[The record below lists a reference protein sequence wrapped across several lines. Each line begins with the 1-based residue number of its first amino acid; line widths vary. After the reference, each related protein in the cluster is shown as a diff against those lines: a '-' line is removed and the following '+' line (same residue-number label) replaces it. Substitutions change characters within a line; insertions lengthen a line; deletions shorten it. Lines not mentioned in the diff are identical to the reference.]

1 MIYVQHLLGIG
12 HLRRCMQLAT
22 ALADRNFG
30 VDLVSGGM
38 PCAVETA
45 AGVHLHQLPA
55 VYCPDA
61 KFAVLLDADGNEI
74 DESFRKSRSHRLLE
88 LFDSLSPQVLITETY
103 PFGRRMMRFELMPLL
118 KKASATRSCRL
129 VVSSIRDILQPKNK
143 PGRNCEIRDL
153 IDKYY
158 DHVLVHGDPSIA
170 TLELSFKR
178 AREITSK
185 LYYSGYIGR
194 NFPTPASGGK
204 GRDEVLVSAGG
215 SATGLEIL
223 KSAIAARPLT
233 SLAHVRWRIL
243 VSPAIENPEF
253 AELRK
258 LAGRSIV
265 VERNRSDFSALMG
278 NARLSIS
285 QAGYNT
291 VTDILGAETPA
302 VVIPFTDEGE
312 VEQQLRARRLQQL
325 GRLVKLDRN
334 RLNAQNL
341 AAAVDEALE
350 LDSHLA
356 VDLDGA
362 SNSAE
367 KLLQWLRAP
376 GV

>member
-61 KFAVLLDADGNEI
+61 KFAVLLDVDGNEI

-118 KKASATRSCRL
+118 KKASATRSCQL